1 MKQSSPTYLKHHFLI
16 AMPHMADPNFA
27 ETVTYLVEHNE
38 QGAMGLVIN
47 RPSGLNLAEVLE
59 QLKPDALPPARCQHI
74 DIYNGG
80 PVQTDRGF
88 VLHPSGLSYQSTLEL
103 GELAMSTS
111 QDVLFAIAAGTG
123 PEKSLISLGYAG
135 WEAGQL
141 EAELSDNAWLTCPA
155 DPAILF
161 DLPPEERLSAAAA
174 RLGRKT
180 EWLDSG
186 LPVGQRLFVTDAG
199 ETALFDL
206 RELDFEPTD
215 A

>member
-27 ETVTYLVEHNE
+27 QTVTYLVEHNE

-161 DLPPEERLSAAAA
+161 DLPPEE
-174 RLGRKT
+174 
-180 EWLDSG
+180 
-186 LPVGQRLFVTDAG
+186 
-199 ETALFDL
+199 
-206 RELDFEPTD
+206 
-215 A
+215 